1 MAELLP
7 LTCCILLL
15 LLACLPNPVRSQN
28 DEFFYNSFADSNT
41 SLSLNGVAKVE
52 TNGTIRLTND
62 TRRLLGHAFYTKPI
76 RFKKSAQSKA
86 FSFSTAF
93 TFAIVPEFRN
103 LGGHGMAFVI
113 AISKELTGAF
123 PSQYLG
129 LLNASNN
136 GNTTNHIFAVEFD
149 TVQDFEFGDIND
161 NHVGIDINSMTSET
175 SMTASYI
182 LGGEILNLKS
192 GKTIEAWI
200 DYDGVS
206 NLVNVSLSPFSEKPT
221 SPLLSYK
228 VDLSPILQETMFV
241 GFSASTGLL
250 ASSHYV
256 FGWSFKMNGAAR
268 SLQFPSLPSL
278 PGPKRSHRDLIL
290 EVSISTILFI
300 IFSLASTIYL
310 IRKIKN
316 ADFIK
321 AWEFNVGPHRF
332 SYKEL
337 KKATKNFLDKEL
349 LGSGGFGKVYKGVLP
364 KSKVHVAVKRIAH
377 GSRQGLRE
385 FAAEIGIMGR
395 LRHRNLVQLLG
406 WGRRRGDLLLVYN
419 YMPNGSLDKYIYE
432 NEAAQVLSWEERFK
446 IIKNVASGLLYLHEG
461 WEQTVIHRDVKAANV
476 LLDSE
481 MNGRLGDFGLAKLC
495 EHGVNPSTTRVVG
508 TLGYLA
514 PELTKTGKPT
524 TGSDVFA
531 FGALLLEVVCGR
543 RPIERK
549 RSGDEMILVDW
560 VWGKWEEGAVLDV
573 MDKRLRGQFD
583 ETEAIVV
590 LKLGLMCSN
599 DVGVGRPTMRQ
610 VVRYLEGE
618 AALPDSLASPAVLH
632 SYSDSVTYD
641 KMSLADYSSFSLSGS
656 VAGGGR
662 KRTALVRSRLCNA
675 ELKYELAEVTVEVE
689 DVDKAEEAEILM
701 VNETKLVVA
710 ILASIL
716 EDVTSPGSSVTNV
729 RSSDTTSPNAEQMS
743 EWSKL

>member
-7 LTCCILLL
+7 LTCSILLLLL

-52 TNGTIRLTND
+52 TNGMIRLTND
-62 TRRLLGHAFYTKPI
+62 TRRLLGHAFYTNPI

-93 TFAIVPEFRN
+93 AFAIVPEYPK

-113 AISKELTGAF
+113 ANSKELTGAL

-129 LLNASNN
+129 LLNASDN

-161 NHVGIDINSMTSET
+161 NHVGIDINSMTSNISIAAAHFVNET
-175 SMTASYI
+175 GT
-182 LGGEILNLKS
+182 EVLNLKS

-206 NLVNVSLSPFSEKPT
+206 NLLNVSLSPFSVKPK

-268 SLQFPSLPSL
+268 SLQLPSLPSL
-278 PGPKRSHRDLIL
+278 PGPKKSHRDLIL
-290 EVSISTILFI
+290 GVSISTILFI

-310 IRKIKN
+310 IWKIKN
-316 ADFIK
+316 ADFIE

-337 KKATKNFLDKEL
+337 KKATKNFRDKEL
-349 LGSGGFGKVYKGVLP
+349 LGSGGFGKVYKGLLP

-377 GSRQGLRE
+377 ESRQGLRE
-385 FAAEIGIMGR
+385 FASEIAIMGR

-406 WGRRRGDLLLVYN
+406 WGRRRGDLLLVYD

-432 NEAAQVLSWEERFK
+432 DDEKEAAQVLSWEERFK
-446 IIKNVASGLLYLHEG
+446 IIKNVASGLLYLHEE

-481 MNGRLGDFGLAKLC
+481 MNGRLGDFGLAKLY

-531 FGALLLEVVCGR
+531 FGALLLEVACGR
-543 RPIERK
+543 RPIEPK
-549 RSGDEMILVDW
+549 RSGEQMILVDW

-573 MDKRLRGQFD
+573 IDKRLRGQFD

-599 DVGVGRPTMRQ
+599 DAGVGRPTMRQ

-618 AALPDSLASPAVLH
+618 AALPDALASPAVIKSSNGFQFEDFVH
-632 SYSDSVTYD
+632 SYSDSVPYD
-641 KMSLADYSSFSLSGS
+641 KMSLAYSGFSLSGS

-662 KRTALVRSRLCNA
+662 
-675 ELKYELAEVTVEVE
+675 
-689 DVDKAEEAEILM
+689 
-701 VNETKLVVA
+701 
-710 ILASIL
+710 
-716 EDVTSPGSSVTNV
+716 
-729 RSSDTTSPNAEQMS
+729 
-743 EWSKL
+743 